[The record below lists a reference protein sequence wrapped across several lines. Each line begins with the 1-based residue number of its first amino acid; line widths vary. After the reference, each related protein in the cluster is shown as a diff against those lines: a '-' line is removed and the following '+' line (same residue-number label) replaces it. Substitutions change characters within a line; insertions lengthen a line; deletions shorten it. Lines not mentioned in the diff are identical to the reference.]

1 MGLKP
6 SDEEIS
12 AILSEIDV
20 TYNGQMEIQDYLQVD
35 GPGGSTLLGACAPTG
50 LSGTTMGSM
59 FIAIKMCFVSMFGYL
74 KGCRVAH

>member
-35 GPGGSTLLGACAPTG
+35 RLGRLSLYGAWAPA
-50 LSGTTMGSM
+50 LVSGAIMGSM
-59 FIAIKMCFVSMFGYL
+59 FIIIKNVLCRHVWVFV
-74 KGCRVAH
+74 

>member
-35 GPGGSTLLGACAPTG
+35 DLRRSNLHGAWAPMVV
-50 LSGTTMGSM
+50 LEAAMGSM
-59 FIAIKMCFVSMFGYL
+59 FIVL
-74 KGCRVAH
+74 KIVLFPCLGI